1 VKPYSSAIKKL
12 HHRGAETRRK
22 KGKKP
27 KKKRRLRSLRAS
39 VTLWH
44 KVIRFACG
52 GAKPDNR
59 AVALTVWQQRI
70 RRAEFLA
77 KKHSYAAE
85 TLGFY
90 IEVAKFQGELFG
102 RIAFGGAGVPPAS
115 GERDGEWAGRPLH
128 SRQVAGATDLLL
140 DSFPAFLSV
149 VEKKAPASLGEVARE
164 LFASDPESW
173 PGLLNDCWNRIDPP
187 TDPREFL
194 VLAFLQPYAELAR
207 SKAACEAENSTS
219 LFCPFCHRKP
229 ALGVLRQQGDGG
241 RRSLLCVFCLTE
253 WEFRRVVCPGCAE
266 EDHAKLPIYT
276 AAELPYIRVECCD
289 TCKTYI
295 KSIDLTKNGL
305 ADPLVDELASIP
317 LNLWAAEHGY
327 AKLHPN
333 LLGM

>member
-1 VKPYSSAIKKL
+1 MAP
-12 HHRGAETRRK
+12 
-22 KGKKP
+22 
-27 KKKRRLRSLRAS
+27 
-39 VTLWH
+39 
-44 KVIRFACG
+44 
-52 GAKPDNR
+52 
-59 AVALTVWQQRI
+59 TVWQQRI

-77 KKHSYAAE
+77 KKHLYAAE
-85 TLGFY
+85 MLGFY
-90 IEVAKFQGELFG
+90 VHLARFQEKLYKA
-102 RIAFGGAGVPPAS
+102 IADSRTGVPLAGVSLADEWAGHPLDSGQGAGVM
-115 GERDGEWAGRPLH
+115 G
-128 SRQVAGATDLLL
+128 LLL
-140 DSFPAFLSV
+140 DSFPAFLALV
-149 VEKKAPASLGEVARE
+149 AKNAPVPLAEVARE
-164 LFASDPESW
+164 LLRSDSDSW
-173 PGLLNDCWNRIDPP
+173 LDLLNDCSTRVDPP
-187 TDPREFL
+187 ADPKEFL
-194 VLAFLQPYAELAR
+194 MLAFLQPYAEFVR
-207 SKAACEAENSTS
+207 SQAPLEPANSTS

-266 EDHAKLPIYT
+266 EDHAKLPVYT

-317 LNLWAAEHGY
+317 LNLWAQEHGY